1 MRFFN
6 REKEN
11 IKLRLINCDYAPAD
25 MEEQLPISCQ
35 LMRMIPGNDR
45 LDYWLAKCDRPVK
58 YGKTIVNYLVLAP
71 RFVGSK
77 IEKGIGSIV
86 INVAYVTNESIIED
100 SALDF
105 DKCKYV
111 AICDAVES

>member
-1 MRFFN
+1 M
-6 REKEN
+6 
-11 IKLRLINCDYAPAD
+11 
-25 MEEQLPISCQ
+25 
-35 LMRMIPGNDR
+35 
-45 LDYWLAKCDRPVK
+45 
-58 YGKTIVNYLVLAP
+58 
-71 RFVGSK
+71 
-77 IEKGIGSIV
+77 EKGIGSIV